1 MQHHISKVRKKQR
14 DDKRL
19 LHTTFLVSCLF
30 TISKTGGRGW
40 IGGANA
46 SLLSKRNLSIKSNA
60 TCHIWYI
67 SDCFR
72 TKKVIPSKWLTGR
85 QNKLQTCIFLF
96 VENSSAIRVLTSSS
110 TLERYKK
117 DLMKRGVP
125 LAPEWHKKKVV
136 KGPFVISQTCAR
148 RHVRHF
154 KKDETAA
161 CVTNGMHYRWRRSIL
176 MVEIEKHHLKCNVKL
191 YFTHAATASF

>member
-1 MQHHISKVRKKQR
+1 MIKGYYYFSRFLPLYDLKKM
-14 DDKRL
+14 
-19 LHTTFLVSCLF
+19 
-30 TISKTGGRGW
+30 GGW
-40 IGGANA
+40 IGGADA
-46 SLLSKRNLSIKSNA
+46 SLLSKRNLSMKSNA
-60 TCHIWYI
+60 TFHILYI

-117 DLMKRGVP
+117 DLMKRGVS